1 MERRTFVFPTKQAH
15 RQYHLGMIIM
25 SLLSILFTL
34 GLILYKNPIPVSSP
48 AFWPIVT
55 RRLVAIIAMLL
66 AAFANTT
73 ATLTFQSL
81 TNNRIITPS
90 LLGFDALYGLIQT
103 LMLVIMG
110 VDAFS
115 SSHNLVTF
123 VIEII
128 LMMALSLSIYGTLLK
143 DSQKDMQYV
152 LLVGI
157 ILGTGLRA
165 ISSFFN
171 KLLSPSEFD
180 VLQAKMFGS
189 VNNAKSEYFIIAIPL
204 ILLSVI
210 ILLKLSKKLNII
222 TLGKDISSVLGL
234 NHRFYSLLLLSIIS
248 LLMAVSTAMLGS
260 LTFYGFLVVTFT
272 YELVGTSDHK
282 YTYPFAIL
290 FAYLVI
296 TASYFFMYHIFNAQG
311 VVSIIIELVGGIVFI
326 IMMLRKHRGE

>member
-1 MERRTFVFPTKQAH
+1 MERSTQAFPT
-15 RQYHLGMIIM
+15 RQSLRHYHMSMIIM
-25 SLLSILFTL
+25 SILSILFTL
-34 GLILYKNPIPVSSP
+34 GLILYKNPVSPSSP
-48 AFWPIVT
+48 AFMPIVL
-55 RRLVAIIAMLL
+55 RRGVAIIAMLL

-103 LMLVIMG
+103 LMVMILG
-110 VDAFS
+110 VDTFS

-123 VIEII
+123 VLEII

-152 LLVGI
+152 LLIGI

-189 VNNAKSEYFIIAIPL
+189 VNNSKSEYFLIAIP
-204 ILLSVI
+204 IIFLSVI
-210 ILLKLSKKLNII
+210 ILLRLSKKLNII
-222 TLGKDISSVLGL
+222 TLGKDISSVLGI

-248 LLMAVSTAMLGS
+248 LLMAVSTAMLGL

-272 YELVGTSDHK
+272 YEIVGTSDHQ

-311 VVSIIIELVGGIVFI
+311 VVSIIIELVSGIVFI
-326 IMMLRKHRGE
+326 IMMLRKHQGE

>member
-1 MERRTFVFPTKQAH
+1 MV
-15 RQYHLGMIIM
+15 I
-25 SLLSILFTL
+25 
-34 GLILYKNPIPVSSP
+34 
-48 AFWPIVT
+48 
-55 RRLVAIIAMLL
+55 
-66 AAFANTT
+66 
-73 ATLTFQSL
+73 
-81 TNNRIITPS
+81 
-90 LLGFDALYGLIQT
+90 
-103 LMLVIMG
+103 IMG

-123 VIEII
+123 VVEII

-189 VNNAKSEYFIIAIPL
+189 VNNAKSEYFIIALPVI
-204 ILLSVI
+204 ILSVV

-222 TLGKDISSVLGL
+222 TLGKDISNILGI
-234 NHRFYSLLLLSIIS
+234 NHRQHALILLSIIS

-272 YELVGTSDHK
+272 YELIGTADHK